1 MCVCVCVY
9 IYILGINLI
18 DNPSF
23 FIIGDFICFE
33 KLDLNDKFYCDLV
46 VLFENTWR
54 ISSIK
59 VYYLFSFVYILK
71 SENIM

>member
-1 MCVCVCVY
+1 MYNLEEAVISVCVFVCVYIYIY

-46 VLFENTWR
+46 
-54 ISSIK
+54 SQ
-59 VYYLFSFVYILK
+59 
-71 SENIM
+71 

>member
-9 IYILGINLI
+9 IYIYILGINLF

-46 VLFENTWR
+46 
-54 ISSIK
+54 SQ
-59 VYYLFSFVYILK
+59 
-71 SENIM
+71 

>member
-1 MCVCVCVY
+1 MYNLEEAVISVCVFVCVC

-46 VLFENTWR
+46 
-54 ISSIK
+54 SQ
-59 VYYLFSFVYILK
+59 
-71 SENIM
+71 

>member
-9 IYILGINLI
+9 IYIYIYILGNNLI

-46 VLFENTWR
+46 
-54 ISSIK
+54 SQ
-59 VYYLFSFVYILK
+59 
-71 SENIM
+71 